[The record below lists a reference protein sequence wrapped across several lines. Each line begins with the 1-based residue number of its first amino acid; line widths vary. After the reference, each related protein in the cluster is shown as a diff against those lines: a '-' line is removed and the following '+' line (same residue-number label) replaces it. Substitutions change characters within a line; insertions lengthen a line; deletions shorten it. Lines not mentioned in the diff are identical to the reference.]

1 MSPVKYDILGRK
13 VGSHHL
19 ALGIL
24 TSLFVG
30 IGYATSGPKK
40 VAGAQPAINAS
51 SKEEENFV
59 QYVDSDSD
67 LHHALWLG
75 YRGAQ

>member
-1 MSPVKYDILGRK
+1 MSPVKYDIFGRK

-24 TSLFVG
+24 TTVVG
-30 IGYATSGPKK
+30 GIIYAASGPKK
-40 VAGAQPAINAS
+40 VANAQPAINAS

-59 QYVDSDSD
+59 QAFLEENDK
-67 LHHALWLG
+67 
-75 YRGAQ
+75 GAAKH